1 MAAGT
6 KKTTKERQPTLI
18 GDPVAF
24 WKHQHAQAKRDAATA
39 RKLAPSVVPNHIK
52 LEREAWKEYQSALAA
67 REVNGS
73 GAPASAAP
81 SAAPAAP
88 TPAAGSLEQ
97 ELADVQRLRRS
108 AEAAGSYV
116 AAAKLL
122 AAEREVGDRIRARD
136 DAASKA
142 ARRAMS
148 ADELVAALA
157 SRISSMPLAMQERV
171 RVRLG
176 WV

>member
-1 MAAGT
+1 M
-6 KKTTKERQPTLI
+6 
-18 GDPVAF
+18 
-24 WKHQHAQAKRDAATA
+24 
-39 RKLAPSVVPNHIK
+39 
-52 LEREAWKEYQSALAA
+52 
-67 REVNGS
+67 
-73 GAPASAAP
+73 
-81 SAAPAAP
+81 
-88 TPAAGSLEQ
+88 
-97 ELADVQRLRRS
+97 QRLRRS

-136 DAASKA
+136 EAASKA

>member
-1 MAAGT
+1 
-6 KKTTKERQPTLI
+6 LI

-39 RKLAPSVVPNHIK
+39 RKLAPSVVPNHIR

-73 GAPASAAP
+73 GAPAAAP
-81 SAAPAAP
+81 GAAPPSPPLAAD
-88 TPAAGSLEQ
+88 SLEQ

-136 DAASKA
+136 EAASKA